1 MKNDKIQNVILCILP
16 VTIDF
21 FHLTLHRNNEHQAKL
36 ELYLI
41 KTLYYM
47 ENDKNT
53 KLPPSVWK
61 CIYRQKNGKVTIKGF
76 NKDS

>member
-1 MKNDKIQNVILCILP
+1 MTKYKMAVICFLKKLIILCILP

-21 FHLTLHRNNEHQAKL
+21 FHLTLHRNNGHQAKL

-47 ENDKNT
+47 KNDKNT
-53 KLPPSVWK
+53 KWPPS
-61 CIYRQKNGKVTIKGF
+61 I
-76 NKDS
+76 

>member
-1 MKNDKIQNVILCILP
+1 MAAKRFLKKKVILCILP

-21 FHLTLHRNNEHQAKL
+21 FHLTLHRNNGHKAKL

-53 KLPPSVWK
+53 KWPPS
-61 CIYRQKNGKVTIKGF
+61 I
-76 NKDS
+76 